1 MALKKIYQNDLEE
14 LNALM
19 NRILGEIETYSHV
32 SEYLPKSLTKELEKF
47 DIEIIH
53 ELERRELM

>member
-14 LNALM
+14 LHALM
-19 NRILGEIETYSHV
+19 NRILREIEKFNHV
-32 SEYLPKSLTKELEKF
+32 WEHIPKSLTKELEKF
-47 DIEIIH
+47 EIEIIH

>member
-1 MALKKIYQNDLEE
+1 MKKIYQNDLEE

-19 NRILGEIETYSHV
+19 NRILQEIEKYSHV
-32 SEYLPKSLTKELEKF
+32 SEYLPKKLVDQLNNF
-47 DIEIIH
+47 DAKVND

>member
-1 MALKKIYQNDLEE
+1 MKKIYQNDLEE

-32 SEYLPKSLTKELEKF
+32 SEYLPKTLLSQLQEFDEKVTN
-47 DIEIIH
+47 
-53 ELERRELM
+53 ELERRELLM